1 MRWLGWLL
9 VAVLA
14 VVGVGAA
21 CGGGAPEREVGSQRP
36 VEQEAGSQRD
46 ASAGGAPDDAED
58 GPAGV
63 LGTGDDRRAAQ
74 ARSLLDSSE
83 GTGAG
88 ATVRWIDPVADER
101 AARERASSDAAG
113 SGGVMAGGV
122 EVPDGAIRIDVSP
135 MVGGLTFSGPNNIP
149 PVPLPLQLSAGAYS
163 CAVEVRQVSP
173 DDAEGRLAVTFA
185 DFDESG
191 SEATAETSGPE
202 WSGAAQLEVVE
213 SADEDD
219 GEETP
224 TRAFQGIRGS
234 LTGRQLTATIVS
246 DLQDG
251 MWTIN
256 CRLVEE

>member
-14 VVGVGAA
+14 VGGVGAA

-46 ASAGGAPDDAED
+46 ASAGGASSAL
-58 GPAGV
+58 AGASSS
-63 LGTGDDRRAAQ
+63 GDDRRTTPAGAAP
-74 ARSLLDSSE
+74 SSSE
-83 GTGAG
+83 G
-88 ATVRWIDPVADER
+88 VRGRVVVVDPVADER
-101 AARERASSDAAG
+101 AARRSSSDAAG
-113 SGGVMAGGV
+113 SGGVSAGGVVVREGGATRININVSPMAGGL
-122 EVPDGAIRIDVSP
+122 A
-135 MVGGLTFSGPNNIP
+135 FSGPNDIP
-149 PVPLPLQLSAGAYS
+149 PLTLLLQLPAGAYN
-163 CAVEVRQVSP
+163 CAVEVDRPAP
-173 DDAEGRLAVTFA
+173 DEAEGQLVVTFA

-213 SADEDD
+213 SADEDGD
-219 GEETP
+219 EETP
-224 TRAFQGIRGS
+224 TRALPGMGGLMS
-234 LTGRQLTATIVS
+234 GRQLTATIVS

>member
-1 MRWLGWLL
+1 MRRLGWLL

-14 VVGVGAA
+14 VAGVVAA

-36 VEQEAGSQRD
+36 AEQDAGSQRD
-46 ASAGGAPDDAED
+46 ASTGGASDDAED
-58 GPAGV
+58 GPTGV
-63 LGTGDDRRAAQ
+63 LGTGDDRRATQ
-74 ARSLLDSSE
+74 SRSLLGSSE
-83 GTGAG
+83 GAGAG
-88 ATVRWIDPVADER
+88 ATARWIDPVAEER
-101 AARERASSDAAG
+101 AATGRSSSDAAG
-113 SGGVMAGGV
+113 AGGV
-122 EVPDGAIRIDVSP
+122 SVGEPEVPDGAIRIDVSP

-149 PVPLPLQLSAGAYS
+149 PVPLPLQLPAGAYN

-173 DDAEGRLAVTFA
+173 DDAEGRFVVTFA

-191 SEATAETSGPE
+191 SETQVEASDPE
-202 WSGAAQLEVVE
+202 WSGAARLEVVE

-224 TRAFQGIRGS
+224 VRAFQGIRGS

>member
-14 VVGVGAA
+14 VAGVGAA

-36 VEQEAGSQRD
+36 AEQEAGSQRD
-46 ASAGGAPDDAED
+46 ASTGGASNDAED

-63 LGTGDDRRAAQ
+63 LGTGGDRRATQ
-74 ARSLLDSSE
+74 TRSLLGSSE
-83 GTGAG
+83 GAG
-88 ATVRWIDPVADER
+88 ATARWLDPVAEER
-101 AARERASSDAAG
+101 AARDRASSDAAG
-113 SGGVMAGGV
+113 AGGV
-122 EVPDGAIRIDVSP
+122 SVGEPEVPDGAIRIDVSP

-149 PVPLPLQLSAGAYS
+149 PVPLPLQLPAGAYN
-163 CAVEVRQVSP
+163 CAVEVDRPAP
-173 DDAEGRLAVTFA
+173 DEAEGRLVVTFA
-185 DFDESG
+185 DFDEAG
-191 SEATAETSGPE
+191 SETQVEAADPE
-202 WSGAAQLEVVE
+202 WSGEARLEVVE
-213 SADEDD
+213 SADEED

-234 LTGRQLTATIVS
+234 LTGRALTATIVS

>member
-83 GTGAG
+83 GTG
-88 ATVRWIDPVADER
+88 VRWIDPVADER

-113 SGGVMAGGV
+113 SGGVSVGEP

-135 MVGGLTFSGPNNIP
+135 MVGGLTFSGPNDIP
-149 PVPLPLQLSAGAYS
+149 PVPLPLQLSAGAYN
-163 CAVEVRQVSP
+163 CAVEVDRPAP
-173 DDAEGRLAVTFA
+173 DEAEGQLVVTFA

-191 SEATAETSGPE
+191 SEARAEASDPE
-202 WSGAAQLEVVE
+202 WSGAARLEVAE

-234 LTGRQLTATIVS
+234 PTGRALTATIES
-246 DLQDG
+246 GLQDG

-256 CRLVEE
+256 CRRVEE